1 MTTKGA
7 KAKAKE
13 AHAAPEAASGTPLQ
27 AGDIVYAEF
36 EGWIAETNELFD
48 TTSEALAKEKEIYS
62 EKLTYGASPL
72 VVGKGRL
79 FKGLDEAL
87 LKAKVGEELEVSLT
101 PEQAAGARDPK
112 LVELLP
118 IREFQKQDI
127 NPAVGMEVTVKNR
140 TGTITAV
147 TAGRVRVDFN
157 NRLAGRNL
165 RYKFKIARK
174 PETPEGIARA
184 VLRLNYGTDDGFEIG
199 FEGKRAMLRLP
210 DVCKYDQKWLLT
222 KYRVV
227 TDLRD
232 CAGAETVE
240 FVEEYVKP
248 AEKKEPEQEERK
260 AAAEKPKE
268 EKAPGAKAEAPAG
281 EAATAA
287 PEEERRPKA
296 AEGHAGHAH

>member
-1 MTTKGA
+1 MTAKGS
-7 KAKAKE
+7 KSKEKE
-13 AHAAPEAASGTPLQ
+13 AAAGGAAAGTALHP
-27 AGDIVYAEF
+27 GDIVYAEF

-48 TTSEALAKEKEIYS
+48 TTNEALAKEKQIYN
-62 EKLTYGASPL
+62 EKLTYGPSPL

-87 LKAKVGEELEVSLT
+87 QKAKVGEELELTLT
-101 PEQAAGARDPK
+101 PDQAAGPRDPK

-165 RYKFKIARK
+165 RYKLKVASK
-174 PETPEGIARA
+174 PENPEEIVQAI
-184 VLRLNYGTDDGFEIG
+184 LKLNYGTEEGFGIS
-199 FEGKRAMLRLP
+199 FEGKRATLKLP

-227 TDLRD
+227 SDLRE

-240 FVEEYVKP
+240 FIEEYVKAP
-248 AEKKEPEQEERK
+248 EKKE
-260 AAAEKPKE
+260 
-268 EKAPGAKAEAPAG
+268 KAEA
-281 EAATAA
+281 EAAEEKKEAA
-287 PEEERRPKA
+287 PEAKPEAPTAEAAAAPKSERRPKA
-296 AEGHAGHAH
+296 AESHAEAAR